1 MTRWHLRGGRKERQT
16 SWSPAVE
23 VCYDGQCST
32 YSVAE
37 KLAAKCIHHY
47 GTAQKNISLKDSSG
61 NSPSS
66 RASTSY
72 SEFSG
77 DKCSTASSGTM
88 ICSVSG
94 SALLLLLS
102 SGHKAT
108 AIAPR
113 LARD

>member
-1 MTRWHLRGGRKERQT
+1 MEKSYKSSSTPSLE
-16 SWSPAVE
+16 
-23 VCYDGQCST
+23 CST

-66 RASTSY
+66 RASTFY

>member
-1 MTRWHLRGGRKERQT
+1 M
-16 SWSPAVE
+16 
-23 VCYDGQCST
+23 
-32 YSVAE
+32 
-37 KLAAKCIHHY
+37 
-47 GTAQKNISLKDSSG
+47 DSSG

-66 RASTSY
+66 RASTFY